1 MLLTV
6 SFENGVPVCHV
17 KMNEIQYQHY
27 LSEIF
32 GVLEK
37 NPSLFEE
44 VNKMVFA

>member
-1 MLLTV
+1 
-6 SFENGVPVCHV
+6 
-17 KMNEIQYQHY
+17 MNEIQYQHY

-32 GVLEK
+32 GMLEK